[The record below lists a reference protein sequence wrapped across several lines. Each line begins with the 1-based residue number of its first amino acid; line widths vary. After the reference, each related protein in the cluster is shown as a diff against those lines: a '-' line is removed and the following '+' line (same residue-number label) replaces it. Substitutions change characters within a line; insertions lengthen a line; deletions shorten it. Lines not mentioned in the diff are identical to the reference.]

1 MRQLEMRGL
10 DDGRETWDERFG
22 GSERG
27 VLGGAGG
34 ASGAARRTLR
44 GRPALVLPAL
54 YGKMV
59 AYAGENLVVGHL
71 KPPWRHDSPTRSAL
85 GFGVVVVV
93 LKI

>member
-1 MRQLEMRGL
+1 
-10 DDGRETWDERFG
+10 
-22 GSERG
+22 
-27 VLGGAGG
+27 
-34 ASGAARRTLR
+34 
-44 GRPALVLPAL
+44 
-54 YGKMV
+54 MV